1 MRRRGGGPTPRCG
14 ARAPR
19 LYKRRSRAVNSAR
32 RRYNGREPGET
43 TFSPRRAHVSS
54 DLTLLTVAEASRLVA
69 SRQVSPVELAQAHL
83 KRVADLDPQLNA
95 YITVTADLALEQ
107 ARRAER
113 DIVNGRRLGP
123 LHGIP
128 FGLKDIYNTRGIL
141 TSGHS
146 RICIDNVPGEDATVV
161 KKLFAAGGVLLG
173 KLATHEFAHGGPS
186 FDLPWPPARNPWH
199 LEHFTGG
206 SSSGSGA
213 AVAAALA
220 PFALGS
226 DTGGSIRGPAS
237 YCGIVGLMPT
247 YGLVSRVGVIPNSFT
262 FDHCGPMTWTVED
275 CAIVLQA
282 IAGHDAADA
291 GSIES
296 AIPDYHA
303 ALREDIHGLKIGA
316 LRHYW
321 EEDLPAHEDLR
332 RAMDDAISVFR
343 SLGATVEDCRTR
355 PMMDSLDVK
364 VIIAESELFS
374 IHHRELAARPGE
386 FGRDFLG
393 RILPACLFQAADY
406 VAASREHRRIM
417 AEARALYRKYD
428 VLLTAGFGPAPRL
441 DAHRT
446 VNFWQKSNVFTP
458 SNVTAGPALEL
469 CNGFS
474 RTELPLGMQLI
485 GRPFDEVTVLK
496 VGHAYEQATPWRKRR
511 PQFTAGAAQPAVTL
525 KGNEP
530 DASNTDAATRD
541 LALAMA
547 ARAGLRLSE
556 REQAILLEAAPHAL
570 AMANRIRNG
579 RDRFEEPALVFRFP
593 SDMFG

>member
-1 MRRRGGGPTPRCG
+1 MT
-14 ARAPR
+14 
-19 LYKRRSRAVNSAR
+19 N
-32 RRYNGREPGET
+32 
-43 TFSPRRAHVSS
+43 
-54 DLTLLTVAEASRLVA
+54 DLHFLSVAQAAELIRTRKL
-69 SRQVSPVELAQAHL
+69 SPVELTQASL
-83 KRVADLDPQLNA
+83 KRIADLDAQLNA
-95 YITVTADLALEQ
+95 YITVTADLAMKE
-107 ARRAER
+107 AREAER
-113 DIVNGRRLGP
+113 EITNGKYRGP

-128 FGLKDIYNTRGIL
+128 FGLKDIYNTKGIL

-146 RICIDNVPGEDATVV
+146 RVGIDNVPDEDATTTR
-161 KKLFAAGGVLLG
+161 KLYEAGAVLLG

-213 AVAAALA
+213 AVAAGLA

-237 YCGIVGLMPT
+237 FCGIVGLMPT
-247 YGLVSRVGVIPNSFT
+247 YGLVSRAGVIPNSFT

-282 IAGHDAADA
+282 LAGYDARDA
-291 GSIES
+291 GSIEHD
-296 AIPDYHA
+296 IPDYRA
-303 ALREDIHGLKIGA
+303 ALSPDIRGLRIGV

-332 RAMDDAISVFR
+332 HAMDEAIKVFGR
-343 SLGATVEDCRTR
+343 LGARVEDCRAR
-355 PMMDSLDVK
+355 PMMGSLDVK
-364 VIIAESELFS
+364 VLIAESEIFS
-374 IHHRELAARPGE
+374 IHYKDLVARPGD
-386 FGRDFLG
+386 FGRDLLG
-393 RILPACLFQAADY
+393 RILPACLFQSADY

-417 AEARALYRKYD
+417 HESRRLYENHD
-428 VLLTAGFGPAPRL
+428 VLITAGFGPAPRL

-446 VNFWQKSNVFTP
+446 LNFWQRSNVFTP

-474 RTELPLGMQLI
+474 QMGLPLGMQVI
-485 GRPFDEVTVLK
+485 GRPFGEPTVLR
-496 VGHAYEQATPWRKRR
+496 VGYAYEQATAWRARR
-511 PQFTAGAAQPAVTL
+511 PQLAPGAKQPQLAP

-530 DASNTDAATRD
+530 NAGEVDARTRA
-541 LALAMA
+541 LALDMA
-547 ARAGLRLSE
+547 ARAGLRLNE
-556 REQAILLEAAPHAL
+556 FQQAILLEAAPYAL
-570 AMANRIRNG
+570 AMADRIRKE

-593 SDMFG
+593 NQ